1 MYTNQAAIPGDPAAP
16 GLGCDHQP
24 GAATTANCRYL
35 RVLDRMADC
44 LARARDA
51 HLAQSVDRTLLG
63 EIWQLQGELFSAL
76 DHCPNAR
83 VYQATM
89 LYSCAPLT
97 ERAR

>member
-35 RVLDRMADC
+35 RVVERMTLC
-44 LARARDA
+44 LGRARDA
-51 HLAQSVDRTLLG
+51 HLAQRIERPMLG
-63 EIWQLQGELFSAL
+63 ELWQLQAELFTAL

-83 VYQATM
+83 VYQEMTF
-89 LYSCAPLT
+89 YSCATLH
-97 ERAR
+97 ERTL